1 MNDFLKRPNSQEEF
15 TPDQIQELIKCR
27 DDVIYFCENY
37 VKVQHPKRGA
47 IPFEPYEYQKRM
59 LKAFQENQ
67 FTAVL
72 AGRQLG
78 KCVTGDTIIKCAIVD
93 VDNMSTLKR
102 MMLWMVDRSL
112 YRKLFCR

>member
-1 MNDFLKRPNSQEEF
+1 MNDFLKKPNTQDEF
-15 TPDQIQELIKCR
+15 TPEQIQELIKCR
-27 DDVIYFCENY
+27 DDVVYFCENY

-47 IPFEPYEYQKRM
+47 IPFEPYDYQIRM

-78 KCVTGDTIIKCAIVD
+78 KCVVADTAVKYLDLTTSLTPFKKFV
-93 VDNMSTLKR
+93 
-102 MMLWMVDRSL
+102 LWLL
-112 YRKLFCR
+112 YRPLYKKLFE